1 MSNWEILWASREVFL
16 QGFNNT
22 LIIFSISALLAFAL
36 GCVLLFIIEGSKS
49 TARMAISIFI
59 DTMRMLPFLVLAYL
73 LYYGLPT
80 IDIRLTAW
88 QAGIF
93 ALIIYHGAY
102 FAEILRGS
110 RVTLSNGQKEACQA
124 IGLSRSKMFYRIILP
139 QLILRTRGVLGN
151 QLIILL
157 KDSAFLII
165 ITVQELTASANI
177 LSSTYFIPME
187 AFIVVIGFYWLI
199 SLMLEQLIRAL
210 GRFGEKRGF
219 KNA

>member
-1 MSNWEILWASREVFL
+1 MSNWEILWASREVFW
-16 QGFNNT
+16 QGFINT
-22 LIIFSISALLAFAL
+22 LIIFSLSAVLAFIL
-36 GCVLLFIIEGSKS
+36 GCFLLLLIEGKKS
-49 TARMAISIFI
+49 RARVPVSIFI
-59 DTMRMLPFLVLAYL
+59 DTMRMLPFLILAYL

-93 ALIIYHGAY
+93 ALVIYHGAY

-110 RVTLSNGQKEACQA
+110 RVTLSNGQQEACQA
-124 IGLSRSKMFYRIILP
+124 IGLSKIKMFFRIIMP

-187 AFIVVIGFYWLI
+187 AFIVVIGFYWMI
-199 SLMLEQLIRAL
+199 SLALEQLIRAL

-219 KNA
+219 NNA

>member
-1 MSNWEILWASREVFL
+1 MSNWEILWSSREVFW

-22 LIIFSISALLAFAL
+22 LTIFLISSVLAFTL
-36 GCVLLFIIEGSKS
+36 GCMLLFLMEGSKS
-49 TARMAISIFI
+49 RKIPISVFI
-59 DTMRMLPFLVLAYL
+59 DSMRMLPFLILAYI
-73 LYYGLPT
+73 LYYGLPAV
-80 IDIRLTAW
+80 DIRLTAW
-88 QAGIF
+88 QAGIL
-93 ALIIYHGAY
+93 ALVIYHGAY

-110 RVTLSNGQKEACQA
+110 RVTLSNGQQEACMA
-124 IGLSRSKMFYRIILP
+124 IGLSKIKMFTRIILP

-199 SLMLEQLIRAL
+199 SLALEQLIRFL
-210 GRFGEKRGF
+210 GRVGEKRGF
-219 KNA
+219 NNA